1 MATIRRCEVLWTG
14 LVGLPGVSVFYAP
27 AGTDPSGDLVTFF
40 NAIKAQFP
48 TGLSWGVPGR
58 GDELN
63 DATGALT
70 GGWTGAGGAT
80 VLATGDSHFA
90 AGCGAYVNW
99 PTGTIVSGRRLRGRT
114 FLAPIKSQAYE
125 TNGTIDNAVVT
136 ALLTAAQALAA
147 TNHITIWHR
156 PDPVSHTGG
165 SSALANDAAIPDQV
179 TSLRTRRR

>member
-27 AGTDPSGDLVTFF
+27 SGTDPSGSLSTFF

-48 TGLSWGVPGR
+48 TGLSWGIPHE

-63 DATGALT
+63 DATGELT
-70 GGWTGAGGAT
+70 GSWSGAGGST
-80 VLATGDSHFA
+80 VTATGDSHFA

-99 PTGTIVSGRRLRGRT
+99 STGAIVSGRRLRGRT
-114 FLAPIKSQAYE
+114 FLAPIKSQAYD
-125 TNGTIDNAVVT
+125 TSGTIDNAVIS
-136 ALLTAAQALAA
+136 AMLTPAQALAA
-147 TNHITIWHR
+147 SGDITIWHR

-165 SSALANDAAIPDQV
+165 SSSLALDCTIPDQV
-179 TSLRTRRR
+179 TSLRTRRF